1 MHFIVDHHDRSQSAC
16 TQAGD
21 GLQREQHIIGSL
33 ASFLKTEV
41 AAKTFH
47 DRGGFPNVTS
57 CPVTDF
63 ENVFPLRFKRKVF
76 IEARNTVGA
85 GVCDADFF
93 GDIGKQFWR
102 KIAVLGLNIL
112 NDRDQGAFFLCMIG
126 YDLISL
132 LVERFI

>member
-1 MHFIVDHHDRSQSAC
+1 MFIRDS

-57 CPVTDF
+57 CSVTDF

-93 GDIGKQFWR
+93 GEDVYKRQVFSAPVASCVYQRHGWNLR
-102 KIAVLGLNIL
+102 NAALPIL
-112 NDRDQGAFFLCMIG
+112 
-126 YDLISL
+126 
-132 LVERFI
+132 